1 MSRANGGGGR
11 SRKDNI
17 MFDAL
22 PVGRVETCSQ
32 TDRDINE
39 MVLLYIFITMRD
51 LFLKTKR
58 LARKVSQ
65 SDFT

>member
-1 MSRANGGGGR
+1 
-11 SRKDNI
+11 